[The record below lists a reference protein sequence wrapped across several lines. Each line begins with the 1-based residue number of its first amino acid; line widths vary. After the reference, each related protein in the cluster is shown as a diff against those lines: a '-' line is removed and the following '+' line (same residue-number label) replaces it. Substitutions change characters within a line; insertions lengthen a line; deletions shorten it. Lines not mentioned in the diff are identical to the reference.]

1 MKLSAPSWRL
11 VLGNDVS
18 VTSPAG
24 LASHASEHE
33 KERVMQQST
42 HIRSLEDQF
51 ELARHR
57 YLRGLI
63 SDAEFYAA
71 HRALR
76 EAKANGK

>member
-1 MKLSAPSWRL
+1 MS
-11 VLGNDVS
+11 GNSDVS
-18 VTSPAG
+18 VTAPAG
-24 LASHASEHE
+24 AASHASVHE
-33 KERVMQQST
+33 KEKAMQQSI
-42 HIRSLEDQF
+42 HLRSLEDQF

-76 EAKANGK
+76 EAKANGN